1 MTAPALSVE
10 GIVTGYGNG
19 PVLHGVSLSV
29 APGEVVAMLGPNG
42 AGKTTTLRAIS
53 GIVRLEQGSIRL
65 AGGDLASVS
74 PSARARAGIAHV
86 PEDRGLFRGLT
97 VAEHLRLG
105 PRTEKLDADVA
116 YEYFPALKAISGR
129 MAGVLS
135 GGEQQMLAMGRA
147 LGRKPSVLLL
157 DELSLGLAP
166 VIVEGLLPVVRAYAS
181 EHGCAVLLVEQHV
194 HLALGIADRAYLMA
208 NGTSSHSYD
217 AHELRNDMTLVH
229 ASYLGGPE
237 WADEFEGEPELPFL
251 GEEAHE

>member
-1 MTAPALSVE
+1 MTASALSVD
-10 GIVTGYGNG
+10 GLAAGYGNG
-19 PVLHGVSLSV
+19 PVLRGVSLHV
-29 APGEVVAMLGPNG
+29 AAGEVVAMLGPNG
-42 AGKTTTLRAIS
+42 AGKSTTLRAIS
-53 GIVRLEQGSIRL
+53 GLIQVTDGEIHLNGS
-65 AGGDLASVS
+65 DLAHLS

-105 PRTEKLDADVA
+105 PRKEKLDADAA

-147 LGRKPSVLLL
+147 LARKPSVLLL

-166 VIVEGLLPVVRAYAS
+166 VIVERLLPIVRTYAT
-181 EHGCAVLLVEQHV
+181 EHKCSVLLVEQHV

-208 NGTSSHSYD
+208 NGTSSASFD
-217 AHELRNDMTLVH
+217 AHVLRNDMTLVQ

-237 WADEFEGEPELPFL
+237 WATQFKDETRPPFIGEKVNE
-251 GEEAHE
+251 

>member
-1 MTAPALSVE
+1 MTAPALSVDRLDS
-10 GIVTGYGNG
+10 GYHNG
-19 PVLHGVSLSV
+19 PVLHGVTLEV

-42 AGKTTTLRAIS
+42 AGKSTTLRAIS
-53 GIVRLEQGSIRL
+53 GLIGVMEGEIRL
-65 AGGDLASVS
+65 AGSDLATMS
-74 PSARARAGIAHV
+74 PSARARAGIVHV

-105 PRTEKLDADVA
+105 PRSEKLDVDAA
-116 YEYFPALKAISGR
+116 YEYFPTLKGISSR

-147 LGRKPSVLLL
+147 LARTPRVLLL

-166 VIVEGLLPVVRAYAS
+166 LIVKSLLPVVRAYAT
-181 EHGCAVLLVEQHV
+181 EHRCAVLLVEQHV

-208 NGTSSHSYD
+208 NGVCSASYD
-217 AHELRNDMTLVH
+217 AHVLRNDMTLVQ

-237 WADEFEGEPELPFL
+237 WASGFKNEIALPSI
-251 GEEAHE
+251 GEETQK

>member
-1 MTAPALSVE
+1 MTAPALEIDSLVA
-10 GIVTGYGNG
+10 GYANG
-19 PVLHGVSLSV
+19 PVLHGVSLRV
-29 APGEVVAMLGPNG
+29 DPGEVVAMLGPNG
-42 AGKTTTLRAIS
+42 AGKSTTLRAVS
-53 GIVRLEQGSIRL
+53 GLIQVEGGVIRL
-65 AGGDLASVS
+65 AGTDLTSVS

-135 GGEQQMLAMGRA
+135 GGEQQMLAMARA
-147 LGRKPSVLLL
+147 LGRRPQVLLL

-166 VIVEGLLPVVRAYAS
+166 VIVEGLLPVVRSYAT
-181 EHGCAVLLVEQHV
+181 EQKCAVLLVEQHV

-208 NGTSSHSYD
+208 NGTSSDSHD
-217 AHELRNDMTLVH
+217 AHALRSDMTLVH

-237 WADEFEGEPELPFL
+237 WADEFQDEPELPFV

>member
-1 MTAPALSVE
+1 MSSPGLSVD
-10 GIVTGYGNG
+10 GLVAGYDNG

-42 AGKTTTLRAIS
+42 AGKSTTLRAIS
-53 GIVRLEQGSIRL
+53 GLIRVTGGEIRL
-65 AGGDLASVS
+65 AGENLVSLS

-105 PRTEKLDADVA
+105 PRTEKPDADVA
-116 YEYFPALKAISGR
+116 YGYFPALRPISDR

-147 LGRKPSVLLL
+147 LGRKPNVLLL

-166 VIVEGLLPVVRAYAS
+166 VIVEGLLPVVRSYAT
-181 EHGCAVLLVEQHV
+181 EHQCAVLLVEQHV

-208 NGTSSHSYD
+208 NGTSSTSYD
-217 AHELRNDMTLVH
+217 AHELRNDMTLVQ

-237 WADEFEGEPELPFL
+237 WASEFKDEPELPFI
-251 GEEAHE
+251 GEETYE

>member
-1 MTAPALSVE
+1 MTAPALSVDKL
-10 GIVTGYGNG
+10 VAGYDNG
-19 PVLHGVSLSV
+19 PVLHAVSLSV
-29 APGEVVAMLGPNG
+29 APGEVVALLGPNG
-42 AGKTTTLRAIS
+42 AGKSTTLRAIS
-53 GIVRLEQGSIRL
+53 GLIRVMGGELSLTGS
-65 AGGDLASVS
+65 DLAPLS

-105 PRTEKLDADVA
+105 PRKEKLDADIA
-116 YEYFPALKAISGR
+116 YEYFPALKAISAR

-147 LGRKPSVLLL
+147 LGRKPKVLLL

-166 VIVEGLLPVVRAYAS
+166 VIVEGVLPVVRAYATQ
-181 EHGCAVLLVEQHV
+181 HRCAVLLVEQHV

-208 NGTSSHSYD
+208 NGVSSCSYD
-217 AHELRNDMTLVH
+217 AHVLRNDMTLVQ

-237 WADEFEGEPELPFL
+237 WASEFKDETRLPFI